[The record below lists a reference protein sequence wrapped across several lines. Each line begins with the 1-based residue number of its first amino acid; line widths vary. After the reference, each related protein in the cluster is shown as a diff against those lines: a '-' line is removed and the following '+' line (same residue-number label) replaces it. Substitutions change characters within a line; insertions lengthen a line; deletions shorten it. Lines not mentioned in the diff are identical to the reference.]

1 MKISKTLAPFIFG
14 FAIVAMTL
22 SGRLVAAPDEQAV
35 NEGMKNRA
43 AAIPSE
49 SRRLAL
55 ETAGAFVNDGFRIRD
70 GEWSGTLEK
79 GAPLFLQVTL
89 FAGESYWFVAASPMR
104 GGVVRVT
111 LYDSSGKRM
120 KGEQW
125 KDEIKEGD
133 LKPFV
138 RSAVGVAPEKS
149 GTYFV
154 AVELLESSNGS
165 PSEFTLVYAYK

>member
-1 MKISKTLAPFIFG
+1 MKISKTRALFIPG
-14 FAIVAMTL
+14 FVIVAMAL
-22 SGRLVAAPDEQAV
+22 AGRIVAAPEEQAV
-35 NEGMKNRA
+35 TEGMKNRA

-70 GEWSGTLEK
+70 GEWGGILAKGT
-79 GAPLFLQVTL
+79 PLLLQVTL

-104 GGVVRVT
+104 GGVIRVT

-133 LKPFV
+133 LKPFA
-138 RSAVGVAPEKS
+138 RSAAGVAPEKS

-154 AVELLESSNGS
+154 AIELLESPDGS
-165 PSEFTLVYAYK
+165 PSEFSLVYAYK